1 MTAIAQSKPFRF
13 IDDQSSL
20 DELLRDL
27 PASTSA
33 IALDAERASS
43 FRYTSRAY
51 LIQLYVQ
58 GIGAI
63 VIDPLSVPDLTK
75 LSSWAN
81 RHCVLLHSATQ
92 DLECLRELGIHPQHL
107 FDTELAAKLL
117 GKPKVGLQALLES
130 ELDIRI
136 EKEHSAADWSKR
148 PLPENWLTYAAQDV
162 EHLLPLHALLRDQ
175 LESRKRMQWAI
186 EEFVFLTSW
195 QPKVITERWRRTS
208 GLHKVKQRRHL
219 AAVKLLWTARDEIAS
234 TSDRAPTKVLRDE
247 TLVELALSNLT
258 SPSEIQTMLKQKY
271 RVKLDYSVKWCEALE
286 TVRLLDDEELPEF
299 HQRNPNALP
308 PIKAWQ
314 EKNPAAAKRFQKA
327 RNEVLTIAEH
337 LEIAPEVL
345 INPETIRQ
353 VSWHFDHWDRDFL
366 LCEFERLQTRP
377 WQISLIFEDVFNA
390 LRHV

>member
-20 DELLRDL
+20 DNLHREL
-27 PASTSA
+27 PISTTA

-75 LSSWAN
+75 LSSWVN

-92 DLECLRELGIHPQHL
+92 DLECLRELGIHPQNL

-130 ELDIRI
+130 ELAVHI
-136 EKEHSAADWSKR
+136 EKEHSAADWSQR
-148 PLPENWLTYAAQDV
+148 PLPENWLHYAAQDV
-162 EHLLPLHALLRDQ
+162 EHLLALHASLLQQ
-175 LESRKRMQWAI
+175 LESQKRMQWAI
-186 EEFVFLTSW
+186 EEFMFLTTW
-195 QPKVITERWRRTS
+195 QPKVVTERWRRTS

-219 AAVKLLWTARDEIAS
+219 AAVKSLWTARDEIAS
-234 TSDRAPTKVLRDE
+234 SSDRAPTKVLRDE
-247 TLVELALSNLT
+247 ALVELALSKLST
-258 SPSEIQTMLKQKY
+258 PSEIQAMLKQKY
-271 RVKLDYSVKWCEALE
+271 RVRVDHSAKWWEALE
-286 TVRLLDDEELPEF
+286 TARLLDDEDLPEF
-299 HQRNPNALP
+299 HQRNPNGLP

-314 EKNPAAAKRFQKA
+314 EKNPAAASRFQKA
-327 RNEVLTIAEH
+327 RNQVLVIAKD

-353 VSWHFDHWDRDFL
+353 VSWHFDHWDSEFL
-366 LCEFERLQTRP
+366 RGEFDRLQSRP
-377 WQISLIFEDVFNA
+377 WQVSLIFDEVFNA
-390 LRHV
+390 LRHA